1 MAREEQESIKREK
14 QRKIELKIH
23 IAKLDW
29 CVKIADAKLVARALE
44 AEKERQIEAKSE
56 AYREATIRARYDAY
70 L

>member
-44 AEKERQIEAKSE
+44 AEKERQIEAITE
-56 AYREATIRARYDAY
+56 A
-70 L
+70 